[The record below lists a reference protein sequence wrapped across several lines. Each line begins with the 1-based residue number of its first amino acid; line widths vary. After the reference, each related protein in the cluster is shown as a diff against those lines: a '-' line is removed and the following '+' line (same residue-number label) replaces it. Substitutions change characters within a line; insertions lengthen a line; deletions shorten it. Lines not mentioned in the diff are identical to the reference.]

1 MIILFKFLSETM
13 SAIGGEAARYGR
25 LCIRLAH
32 WGCANRPFY
41 HIVVAKRSFPNRR
54 YIDPMEQV
62 GTYDPMANAYN
73 EKLCALNL
81 ERIQHYL
88 AGGIH
93 VEPVVGQLLGLA
105 GLLPNHPTTYQAA
118 WRNRRALDDDAIRR
132 NNVLLRNVGAESSA
146 S

>member
-1 MIILFKFLSETM
+1 M
-13 SAIGGEAARYGR
+13 GGGPRYGR
-25 LCIRLAH
+25 LCIRLAQ

-54 YIDPMEQV
+54 YIEPMEQV
-62 GTYDPMANAYN
+62 GSYDPMANAYS

-93 VEPVVGQLLGLA
+93 VEPEVGQLLGLA
-105 GLLPNHPTTYQAA
+105 GLLPVHPATYQAA
-118 WRNRRALDDDAIRR
+118 WRNRRALDDEEIRR
-132 NNVLLRNVGAESSA
+132 KNVLLRSVTAGAGT
-146 S
+146 